1 MLAKRALGGALLASS
16 SRALASS
23 LRALAS
29 TLRATRQH
37 LTSCHLTSYSPAPY
51 ELLASSSRTTY
62 RTSFRAAYQTA
73 FRATRRFD
81 PQQASMAGFDAGPE
95 SLAAPEHGGSPPK
108 NSSGALRLTFE
119 QLSTRRQ
126 TAPEHDGT
134 LPNSSRGP
142 PHTLQPLPKPRAP
155 SLQTL

>member
-1 MLAKRALGGALLASS
+1 
-16 SRALASS
+16 
-23 LRALAS
+23 
-29 TLRATRQH
+29 
-37 LTSCHLTSYSPAPY
+37 
-51 ELLASSSRTTY
+51 
-62 RTSFRAAYQTA
+62 
-73 FRATRRFD
+73 
-81 PQQASMAGFDAGPE
+81 MAGFDAGPE